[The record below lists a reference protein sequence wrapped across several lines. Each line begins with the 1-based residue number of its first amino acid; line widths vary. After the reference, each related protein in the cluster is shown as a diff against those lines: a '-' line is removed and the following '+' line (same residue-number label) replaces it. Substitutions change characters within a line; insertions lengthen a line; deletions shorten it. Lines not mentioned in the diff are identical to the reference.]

1 VELCVTGADDAGG
14 MYGSGM
20 LIINAPWQFD
30 QHIKDSLQEL
40 APLMAQSDGASYS
53 VDWLIEE

>member
-1 VELCVTGADDAGG
+1 

-20 LIINAPWQFD
+20 LIINAPWQLD
-30 QHIKDSLQEL
+30 KKITESLQEL
-40 APLMAQSDGASYS
+40 TPLLAQNDSGSFS

>member
-1 VELCVTGADDAGG
+1 

-20 LIINAPWQFD
+20 LIINAPWKLD
-30 QHIKDSLQEL
+30 VKIKESLQEL
-40 APLMAQSDGASYS
+40 SPLMAQSDGASYS

>member
-1 VELCVTGADDAGG
+1 

-20 LIINAPWQFD
+20 LIINAPWQLD
-30 QHIKDSLQEL
+30 KKIKESLQEIT
-40 APLMAQSDGASYS
+40 PLMAQNNSASYS